1 MNIINALAIILITIG
16 VAFLL
21 GLNAEQITND
31 TIDFLSPKVTLARRI
46 KAAQGKK
53 RDPYAAN
60 FLIRTREE
68 LRVIGKPGMFIIVCS
83 TSVVLLFVGGTL
95 AVLIDNLFLIPSFA
109 ITCAAIPFLI
119 ARNTIRQYHNHTDVE
134 LETALSIISNT
145 YLRNENIQIAV
156 SENLS
161 YLKHPVSGMFRAFLG
176 DATIVNTQF
185 ALRKLREKSQN
196 EVFHEWVDAVI
207 QCQDDKTMK
216 DILLPIVDK
225 LGDIRQV
232 NNELTT
238 IVQNAKAEYYAM
250 AGLLIA
256 ILPILFFM
264 QRDLFEVLIYT
275 TGGKAILGVNGMAII
290 ITAFLL
296 ARFTRPIK
304 YRI

>member
-1 MNIINALAIILITIG
+1 MNIINALAIILIAIG

-68 LRVIGKPGMFIIVCS
+68 LRIIGKPGMFMIVCS
-83 TSVVLLFVGGTL
+83 TSVVLLFVGGTV

-109 ITCAAIPFLI
+109 IAFAAIPFII

-156 SENLS
+156 SENLT

-176 DATIVNTQF
+176 DASIVNTKF

-196 EVFHEWVDAVI
+196 EVFHEWCDAVI

-225 LGDIRQV
+225 LAEIRQV

-238 IVQNAKAEYYAM
+238 IVQNARAEYYAM
-250 AGLLIA
+250 AGLLIG

-264 QRDLFEVLIYT
+264 QKDLFDVLIYT

-296 ARFTRPIK
+296 TRFTRPIK